1 MEQVFITGADRGVGS
16 ALCKTFLD
24 HGFRVFGGQFMPQ
37 WHELDELKKTYGDAL
52 EIIPLNVADPES
64 VRRAAKMTGEFTD
77 HIDVLINCAGIV
89 GEDDPEHIRGTYQ
102 VNAIGPLCMVE
113 NFLPLMQTGRKRLC
127 FVSSEAGSVTLAHRD
142 SLFGYCTSKTALNM
156 SIRLMFN
163 ELQPKGYTFR
173 IYHPGWVNS
182 YIVGGVKGH
191 DGVYEPEDT
200 AAVAYRVFTGDRSWE
215 DVLAMT
221 DVENELWSF

>member
-16 ALCKTFLD
+16 ALCKTFLE
-24 HGFRVFGGQFMPQ
+24 HGFRVFAGQFMPQ
-37 WHELDELKKTYGDAL
+37 WKELDVLKEKYGESL
-52 EIIPLNVADPES
+52 EMVPLDVTDPES
-64 VRRAAKMTGEFTD
+64 VRKAAEWTGKFTE
-77 HIDVLINCAGIV
+77 HIDILINCAGIV
-89 GEDDPEHIRGTYQ
+89 GADDPDHIRATYQ
-102 VNAIGPLCMVE
+102 VNTIGPLCMVE
-113 NFLPLMQTGRKRLC
+113 NFLPLMQEGRKRLC

-142 SLFGYCTSKTALNM
+142 GMFGYCTSKTALNM

-173 IYHPGWVNS
+173 VYHPGWVNS
-182 YIVGGVKGH
+182 YITGGVKGH

-200 AAVAYRVFTGDRSWE
+200 AAVAYHTFTQDRSWE